1 MKSTLIGSTQVVNQR
16 MRKKLIGKELLI
28 LSIRE
33 IFLYNNNPKMLSSIP
48 ANLSTKSRGP
58 YHHKSLVMK
67 RKARKRMTF

>member
-1 MKSTLIGSTQVVNQR
+1 MRSTLIDSTQVVNQR

-28 LSIRE
+28 FSIRE
-33 IFLYNNNPKMLSSIP
+33 ITLHTPKMLSSIP

-58 YHHKSLVMK
+58 YHHKSLVIK